1 MTPVVLDVAVSGD
14 GAGNLEVTWELE
26 GGGAVEI
33 AVGPTP
39 ETVDHGHP
47 VAVVEGDRRVMLHD
61 LGAGRHYVS
70 VAPQGVGSAVV
81 AAERLV
87 PLEGAANFR
96 DLGGYRTSDGGR
108 TRWGLVFRSDALHAL
123 TVEDVALVSR
133 LGLRVVYDLRR
144 DAERER
150 MPSVELPEGDV
161 RRVLLAIGGSAGET
175 REITDRIFSGEFE
188 AIGDDFL
195 VDAYQNMAE
204 HDAPTFASLL
214 TGLTDPDGLPALFHC
229 TAGKDRTG
237 MSAALLLSV
246 LGVDEQTVLD
256 DYVLSTTV
264 YSDRRMEQLRPRFE
278 RHGVDIE
285 RFRSLFTAPRHAMES
300 LLAVLHERHGG
311 VDRFL
316 VDAGGLAPEVL
327 DELRTVL
334 VQPA

>member
-1 MTPVVLDVAVSGD
+1 MVVDVNVAGD
-14 GAGNLEVTWELE
+14 GHGNLDISWKLE
-26 GGGAVEI
+26 GGGPVEI

-39 ETVDHGHP
+39 ETIDHQRP
-47 VAVVEGDRRVMLHD
+47 VAIVEGEQQIALHD
-61 LGAGRHYVS
+61 LGGGRHYVS
-70 VAPQGVGSAVV
+70 VAPRAGGSAVV

-96 DLGGYRTSDGGR
+96 DLGGYRVADGGR

-123 TVEDVALVSR
+123 TVEDVALVGR

-175 REITDRIFSGEFE
+175 REITDRIFAGEFE

-195 VDAYQNMAE
+195 VEAYQNMAE
-204 HDAPTFASLL
+204 HDAPTFATLL
-214 TGLTDPDGLPALFHC
+214 TGLTDLDGLPALFHC

-237 MSAALLLSV
+237 MSAAMLLSV
-246 LGVDEQTVLD
+246 LGVEEHTVLE
-256 DYVLSTTV
+256 DYELSTTV
-264 YSDRRMEQLRPRFE
+264 YSERRIEQLRPRFE
-278 RHGVDIE
+278 RNGVDIE

-300 LLAVLHERHGG
+300 LLVVLHERYGG

-316 VDAGGLAPEVL
+316 VDAGGMSPDVI
-327 DELRTVL
+327 DELRRL
-334 VQPA
+334 LIQPA